1 MRADIFAFG
10 AIVYEMLT
18 GRRACEK
25 DTSADTM
32 SAIVPDDPPR
42 ISQIKPS
49 VPPSLQRV
57 VHRCLEKNPE
67 QRFQS
72 AHDIAFALEAV
83 SDSSRAGMLPFKQ
96 RASTKKSVWIA
107 AAVAAIVIAA
117 AVIIWWSLPVP
128 VPVVEAVTQLTDD
141 GLPKGGNLVTDGS
154 RIYFT
159 EEDQS
164 SGKIDQVSV
173 AGGET
178 SIVPTRYADTRV
190 AGIAPDGSSLLVHVR
205 ESNWQL
211 WTLPLPTGE
220 ARRLGTISAASPS
233 YLPDGRLLFIQD
245 AGLHV
250 AERDGSNIQK
260 LLTVPSGAM
269 CPTASPDGKI
279 IVFAAG
285 DSLSRYFEVTV
296 DGSGVHE
303 IMIGTADAQLSC
315 PVWTPDGKHLIYE
328 VVHPSKFSA
337 DIWAVA
343 ARTGLWRHYKEATQL
358 TNGPLAYVGKAIP
371 SRDGKHIFTIGM
383 KPRGELVR
391 YDQATKQ
398 FVPFLG
404 GIAAIDPSFSRD
416 GQWVAYTSTS
426 DHTLWRSRSDGTDR
440 LQLTFP
446 PMRVAWPVISQDGR
460 LVAFQVIGDGG
471 YVISTNGGQPRR
483 FADKNSGPGS
493 LSPDGNSIAFAGWI
507 RGKQGDPRIWEL
519 RTLNL
524 TNGALSSLRSSQNV
538 LGPFW
543 VNQNTLVAAAGDVD
557 QVEWTTKLVSFDL
570 KTGKW
575 TDLVSDAIVNWMP
588 SPDGTYLYY
597 ATRGTEP
604 KAMRIRLA
612 DRQVETLTSLKNL
625 HRFWDFEEGTQ
636 ISVAPDGS
644 PVFTRD
650 IGTREIYA
658 LTVKWP

>member
-1 MRADIFAFG
+1 
-10 AIVYEMLT
+10 MLT
-18 GRRACEK
+18 GTRAFQK
-25 DTSADTM
+25 PTSAETM
-32 SAIVPDDPPR
+32 NAILNEDPPGV
-42 ISQIKPS
+42 SQVAS
-49 VPPSLQRV
+49 NLPPGLQRIV
-57 VHRCLEKNPE
+57 NRCLQKSPE
-67 QRFQS
+67 HRFQHAS
-72 AHDIAFALEAV
+72 DLAFALE
-83 SDSSRAGMLPFKQ
+83 SLSESGSSGTLAAQGQ
-96 RASTKKSVWIA
+96 AAKKNSIRVA
-107 AAVAAIVIAA
+107 TAVALLVIGSAA
-117 AVIIWWSLPVP
+117 IIWWNRLRA

-141 GLPKGGNLVTDGS
+141 GLPKGGDLVTDGS

-159 EEDQS
+159 EEVS
-164 SGKIDQVSV
+164 GSGKIAQVSV

-178 SIVPTRYADTRV
+178 SIVPTRLADMRV
-190 AGIAPDGSSLLVHVR
+190 AGIAPDGTSLLVHVR

-260 LLTVPSGAM
+260 LLTVPNGAN

-285 DSLSRYFEVTV
+285 DSLSRYFEVKV

-303 IMIGTADAQLSC
+303 IMKGTADAELSC

-343 ARTGLWRHYKEATQL
+343 ARTGLWRRYTEATQL
-358 TNGPLAYVGKAIP
+358 TNGPLAYVSKAIF
-371 SRDGKHIFTIGM
+371 SRDGKHIFTIGI

-391 YDQATKQ
+391 YDQTTKQ

-404 GIAAIDPSFSRD
+404 GISAIDPSFSRD

-426 DHTLWRSRSDGTDR
+426 EHTLWRSRADGTDR

-446 PMRVAWPVISQDGR
+446 PMQVAWPVISQDGR
-460 LVAFQVIGDGG
+460 QVAFQVIGDGG

-483 FADKNSGPGS
+483 FADKNSGGGS

-543 VNQNTLVAAAGDVD
+543 VNQNTLVAAAGEVD

-575 TDLVSDAIVNWMP
+575 TDLVSDAIGNWMP
-588 SPDGTYLYY
+588 SPDGKYLYY
-597 ATRGTEP
+597 TTRGPEP
-604 KAMRIRLA
+604 RAMRIRLA